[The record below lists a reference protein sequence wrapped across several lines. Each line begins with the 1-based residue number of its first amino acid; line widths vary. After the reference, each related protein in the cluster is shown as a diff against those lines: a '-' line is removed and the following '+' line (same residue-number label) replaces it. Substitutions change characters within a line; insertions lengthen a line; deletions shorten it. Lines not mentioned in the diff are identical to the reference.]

1 MGAVHTPLLAPRCTA
16 TVRCGDSLHHSVCAC
31 IVRAHGVFCAAT
43 LSSQEQVLVLH
54 EVHLRLVLRTCAS
67 LFFFKQRHDNR
78 QFATLRACPS
88 LPGPRDQPTAVR
100 RTTRGSR
107 AQQMH
112 DELPQGVAFALTS
125 APPQSS
131 NRKRSSLTR
140 PAPLLRPVSGYG
152 SGSVTSVEK
161 SEPEYGVHTVARH
174 TQHH

>member
-1 MGAVHTPLLAPRCTA
+1 MR
-16 TVRCGDSLHHSVCAC
+16 S
-31 IVRAHGVFCAAT
+31 
-43 LSSQEQVLVLH
+43 
-54 EVHLRLVLRTCAS
+54 TCAS
-67 LFFFKQRHDNR
+67 SCARAHHCFIFKHNVMIIANLQPS
-78 QFATLRACPS
+78 APVLAS
-88 LPGPRDQPTAVR
+88 LPGPMDQPTAGR
-100 RTTRGSR
+100 RTTLGSR